1 MVRVLLQSRKH
12 VYASSVPT
20 GADIDIMT
28 DVYAFDYNGTLNTD
42 EGLQLYKSKVKEPD
56 VSVGILTSNLVYNAT
71 RFTEEENLDPDF
83 VRRGLLKSPELV
95 YISQFISGDAV
106 YVGNAN
112 RDELAAKI
120 AGWQYIDV
128 DDI

>member
-1 MVRVLLQSRKH
+1 
-12 VYASSVPT
+12 
-20 GADIDIMT
+20 MT